1 MEMEMAVQRDW
12 SSLLPE
18 LLNFIA
24 KNLSEI
30 SDFVRFRAVCTTWRL
45 STLITD
51 FPPKFPWILDKR
63 QYPYEP
69 YMHFYSTTC
78 NKVYTI
84 HASKSLGKK
93 SIGSSQ
99 GYVLICDKPTTT
111 KQKSHNTCQFS
122 LLNPLN
128 NHEFPLPP
136 CDFGSYSNFYPISPQ
151 QYQIGVNVVFLDL
164 GFPGYKLIFCC
175 LGQDQD
181 NWCELKSGY
190 DVDFQFFHLKSMLF
204 TVKEYTGVIEVT
216 DFTSGTLIYVIPPVE
231 NFVVE
236 AHYYLIDASGDI
248 LMVFQRSDSPQEL
261 YDDWFDIYRL
271 DLSRNSSP
279 CWVKVN
285 NIGNQALFIDSYG
298 GFALEANDFAGV
310 KANYIY
316 YIEPYSWVKRIDIK
330 TGNWELQC
338 PLKDPESWFVPKL
351 QHLQAQ

>member
-1 MEMEMAVQRDW
+1 METKEAVQRDW

-30 SDFVRFRAVCTTWRL
+30 SDFVRFRAVCKTWRF
-45 STLITD
+45 STPITD

-69 YMHFYSTTC
+69 HMHFYSTTSS
-78 NKVYTI
+78 KVYTI
-84 HASKSLGKK
+84 HASKSLGKRF
-93 SIGSSQ
+93 IGSSQ
-99 GYVLICDKPTTT
+99 GYVLICDNPKT
-111 KQKSHNTCQFS
+111 KNQNSQFS

-136 CDFGSYSNFYPISPQ
+136 CDFGLYSDFFPICSQ
-151 QYQIGVNVVFLDL
+151 QYQIGENVVFIDL
-164 GFPGYKLIFCC
+164 GFPVYKLLFFC

-181 NWCELKSGY
+181 NWCEFKSGY
-190 DVDFQFFHLKSMLF
+190 DVDFRFFHLKSMLF

-216 DFTSGTLIYVIPPVE
+216 DFTTGTPIYVIPPVE
-231 NFVVE
+231 NFVE
-236 AHYYLIDASGDI
+236 ATNYYLIDASGDI
-248 LMVFQRSDSPQEL
+248 LMVFQHSDSSQEL
-261 YDDWFDIYRL
+261 YDDLFDVYRL
-271 DLSRNSSP
+271 NFSRNSSP

-298 GFALEANDFAGV
+298 SFALEANDFAGV

-316 YIEPYSWVKRIDIK
+316 YIELYSWVKMIDIK

-338 PLKDPESWFVPKL
+338 PLKKPECWFVPKL
-351 QHLQAQ
+351 QLLQAQ